1 MRWRRG
7 LNSGRF
13 GGEWNRKRML
23 RGAGI
28 MVIAAILARIQ
39 FCGGLI
45 PFAAAFLAAS
55 AASGEGA
62 FALIGALTG
71 MFGAEGI
78 SVYAAASIGIA
89 WLIAESVRQ
98 AANTAKKYEE
108 NEQVSRARSADSC
121 GNRQRH
127 NAAVCDWNESGAQ
140 ESGTNGACDRGT
152 ETVRESDAEAS
163 GMRAF
168 RQGKDRNIRNFQQA
182 ETLDAR
188 RSETFER
195 FWKRIRHSI
204 LNICGERTAAVG
216 FCAAAAL
223 AILIPGAAIAA
234 EEMDQIARV
243 LGSAAAAAASV
254 PMMRA
259 FAGVRRS
266 RRYLMPEERFG
277 GALIA
282 MGLVGGLECLLPPA
296 AMGAAV
302 AMLSVLS
309 FLGAGAAACAG
320 VALGGMMIVCG
331 ADARSIAFLAAVGAA
346 AGAFSRERTMR
357 VRGLIGAAIAAGM
370 AAAIGVGWESGAV
383 SVACGLLSAL
393 IPERIAEKIC
403 DWAMGERGGACD
415 PDRLARRLRGET
427 GRRLRAMGEAFG
439 EMAEGYRIPVELP
452 NERALIARMRENLC
466 DGCSRYAEC
475 WAGEDNRA
483 VRFLCQLISE
493 AIDWAGGDGGES
505 LFDEELPPE
514 LLRACA
520 RGRAIPD
527 RLGELL
533 ENFARLRRSE
543 MKRGAVNQLISAQ
556 FTEARMLLEGL
567 AAEQLKPLK
576 VRGRMAARAR
586 AALDQAGVDVSEVMV
601 LRGARRTEV
610 VATLE
615 SGGWSP
621 DRAWRAAERL
631 SRVFGRR
638 YVPSGAPGER
648 EMRFRRQTRLRAETS
663 ARKRRGNEALPSG
676 DSCLAQMLE
685 GDRLML
691 VISDGMGS
699 GTAAARE
706 SAQTVRLLS
715 RFLSADVSM
724 ELALETV
731 NELMLA
737 RTDAD
742 MFATVDLCV
751 IDLGSGEAEF
761 SKLAACQSLIVRGG
775 EPICI
780 SGGRLPLGILEG
792 VTPSMVRV
800 QLQPGDVILM
810 ASDGVMDAVDEHDLV
825 SVLRKNGNA
834 DALAEATIELAAEA
848 NAHRDD
854 MTALVCRLEN
864 RFGRKFEKSMEQNAG

>member
-1 MRWRRG
+1 
-7 LNSGRF
+7 
-13 GGEWNRKRML
+13 
-23 RGAGI
+23 
-28 MVIAAILARIQ
+28 
-39 FCGGLI
+39 
-45 PFAAAFLAAS
+45 
-55 AASGEGA
+55 
-62 FALIGALTG
+62 
-71 MFGAEGI
+71 
-78 SVYAAASIGIA
+78 
-89 WLIAESVRQ
+89 
-98 AANTAKKYEE
+98 
-108 NEQVSRARSADSC
+108 
-121 GNRQRH
+121 
-127 NAAVCDWNESGAQ
+127 
-140 ESGTNGACDRGT
+140 
-152 ETVRESDAEAS
+152 
-163 GMRAF
+163 
-168 RQGKDRNIRNFQQA
+168 
-182 ETLDAR
+182 
-188 RSETFER
+188 
-195 FWKRIRHSI
+195 
-204 LNICGERTAAVG
+204 
-216 FCAAAAL
+216 
-223 AILIPGAAIAA
+223 
-234 EEMDQIARV
+234 
-243 LGSAAAAAASV
+243 
-254 PMMRA
+254 
-259 FAGVRRS
+259 
-266 RRYLMPEERFG
+266 
-277 GALIA
+277 
-282 MGLVGGLECLLPPA
+282 
-296 AMGAAV
+296 
-302 AMLSVLS
+302 
-309 FLGAGAAACAG
+309 
-320 VALGGMMIVCG
+320 
-331 ADARSIAFLAAVGAA
+331 
-346 AGAFSRERTMR
+346 
-357 VRGLIGAAIAAGM
+357 
-370 AAAIGVGWESGAV
+370 
-383 SVACGLLSAL
+383 
-393 IPERIAEKIC
+393 
-403 DWAMGERGGACD
+403 
-415 PDRLARRLRGET
+415 
-427 GRRLRAMGEAFG
+427 
-439 EMAEGYRIPVELP
+439 
-452 NERALIARMRENLC
+452 
-466 DGCSRYAEC
+466 
-475 WAGEDNRA
+475 
-483 VRFLCQLISE
+483 
-493 AIDWAGGDGGES
+493 
-505 LFDEELPPE
+505 
-514 LLRACA
+514 
-520 RGRAIPD
+520 
-527 RLGELL
+527 
-533 ENFARLRRSE
+533 
-543 MKRGAVNQLISAQ
+543 
-556 FTEARMLLEGL
+556 MLLEGL
-567 AAEQLKPLK
+567 AAEQLRPLK
-576 VRGRMAARAR
+576 VRGRLAARAR

-810 ASDGVMDAVDEHDLV
+810 ASDGVMDAVDERDLV